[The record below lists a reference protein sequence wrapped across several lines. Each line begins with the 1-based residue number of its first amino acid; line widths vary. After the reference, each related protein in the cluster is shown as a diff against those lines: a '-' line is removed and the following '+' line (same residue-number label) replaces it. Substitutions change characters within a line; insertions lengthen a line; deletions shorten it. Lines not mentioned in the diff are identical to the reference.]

1 MPPKLVL
8 PGFSGC
14 AVKGVTGGNPEL
26 IETIARAGIAI
37 GCNGIF
43 LETHP
48 NLKIAKSLDH
58 RSLDENSP
66 KYREFAEKLSQR
78 IAAQQKKVK
87 HKIFF

>member
-1 MPPKLVL
+1 MD
-8 PGFSGC
+8 F
-14 AVKGVTGGNPEL
+14 
-26 IETIARAGIAI
+26 IE
-37 GCNGIF
+37 
-43 LETHP
+43 E

-58 RSLDENSP
+58 RSLDDNSP